1 MAEAATVLSSGSS
14 SSGGLIDDED
24 HQTAK
29 VIQKL
34 TGSNLDIKAIDIDFS
49 SMRTFVHTPKNGV
62 KVPQF
67 DVSTVQDKLHTKGF
81 LLFNPMDRPTET
93 LAKRT
98 NSRPKSPS
106 KTIIVVQDSKSAL
119 NNNGDGRKKERLR
132 SPRRNRAND
141 AKGSPVE
148 NSKVIKLHTVSIEN
162 SENNSPR
169 RNDEITKET
178 QSLSTVNK
186 KRRQP

>member
-14 SSGGLIDDED
+14 SSEGLIDDED

-29 VIQKL
+29 IIQKL
-34 TGSNLDIKAIDIDFS
+34 TGSNLDIKAVDIDFS

-81 LLFNPMDRPTET
+81 LLFNPMDRPAET
-93 LAKRT
+93 LAKRNNN

-119 NNNGDGRKKERLR
+119 NNGEGRKKERLK
-132 SPRRNRAND
+132 SPKRNRVIGD
-141 AKGSPVE
+141 TTKKGEGGSPAE
-148 NSKVIKLHTVSIEN
+148 NNTKVIKLHTVTVRN
-162 SENNSPR
+162 SQNNSHPR
-169 RNDEITKET
+169 RND
-178 QSLSTVNK
+178 
-186 KRRQP
+186 